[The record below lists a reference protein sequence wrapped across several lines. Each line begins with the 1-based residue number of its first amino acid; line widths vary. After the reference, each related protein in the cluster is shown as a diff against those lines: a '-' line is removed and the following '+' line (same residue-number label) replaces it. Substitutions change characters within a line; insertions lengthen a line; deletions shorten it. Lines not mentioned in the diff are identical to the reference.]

1 MDASAT
7 VSLIVR
13 EADSI
18 SKLSDQLTQV
28 RKQRAILRNTTI
40 MITVPWW
47 YDSVKGMELVLLMII
62 LALGRD
68 IVLKEITVTQN
79 AAFTRM

>member
-7 VSLIVR
+7 VSSIVR
-13 EADSI
+13 ETDLV

-40 MITVPWW
+40 MMSVRWW
-47 YDSVKGMELVLLMII
+47 CDSVKAMELVHLMII
-62 LALGRD
+62 LALGRG
-68 IVLKEITVTQN
+68 IVLREITVTQN

>member
-1 MDASAT
+1 
-7 VSLIVR
+7 
-13 EADSI
+13 
-18 SKLSDQLTQV
+18 
-28 RKQRAILRNTTI
+28 